1 MTAVRSMC
9 HALAAPSCEKVSRS
23 GHLWIRSTAHAYP
36 ALPPAPDGCVLYRN
50 HTPSRPPAEGVLRI
64 TVTEMT
70 TRIYAELAK
79 CGYPVARPSPRAPR
93 QLPPVPVATPSATS
107 PPVNHDPI
115 RPGRDMDTPATR
127 AGRRGASLGNDG
139 ARRQVHVSRI
149 VQSPSRNVSLN
160 VQYSY
165 HPGELISGISP
176 LRRVV

>member
-1 MTAVRSMC
+1 MC

-36 ALPPAPDGCVLYRN
+36 ALPPAPDGCVLHRN

-70 TRIYAELAK
+70 TMIYAELAK

-107 PPVNHDPI
+107 PPVNHDLI

-127 AGRRGASLGNDG
+127 AGRRGVSLGNDG

-176 LRRVV
+176 LRRVA